1 MKVSLNKQQKG
12 LFSRQLANL
21 STGSSLRNLLE
32 KIQRH
37 RGMVNLYLKGDQSF
51 KPKIIMLQE
60 EINQQLNMLKKEVEN
75 TASYSDKLNEINS
88 GFDSLQAGSFTMSSE
103 ECIAGHGALIQSLLV
118 FMVVVAEQNQLVRD
132 NNFSNKYIN
141 IIWRLIPIT
150 AESLGKARALG
161 SGVAAVGRSSALER
175 VKLGFL
181 VNKIRIS
188 ISLVLKQINTL
199 PDTSNQSSK
208 AYKKM
213 HTDLSDFCEL
223 IEKELIVA
231 TNPNIEA
238 TRFFDDATRLLGELF
253 SLYDSA
259 VAMAASEIK
268 TSIEE
273 LERSNKRIYMS
284 GLGTLSVVILM
295 PFLLMS

>member
-12 LFSRQLANL
+12 LFNRQLANL
-21 STGSSLRNLLE
+21 STGSRLRSLLE
-32 KIQRH
+32 KIQQH

-51 KPKIIMLQE
+51 KPKIITLQE
-60 EINQQLNMLKKEVEN
+60 EINQQFNRLKKEVEN
-75 TASYSDKLNEINS
+75 TASYLDKLNEISS

-103 ECIAGHGALIQSLLV
+103 ECIAGHEALIQSLLI
-118 FMVVVAEQNQLVRD
+118 FMLVVAEQNQLVRD

-150 AESLGKARALG
+150 AESLGKVRALG
-161 SGVAAVGRSSALER
+161 SGVAALGYSSALER

-181 VNKIRIS
+181 VNKIRMS
-188 ISLVLKQINTL
+188 INLILKQINTL
-199 PDTSNQSSK
+199 PDASNQACK

-213 HTDLSDFCEL
+213 HTDLFEFSDL

-238 TRFFDDATRLLGELF
+238 TRFFDEATCLLAELF

-259 VAMAASEIK
+259 VAMAASEIT
-268 TSIEE
+268 TSIEK
-273 LERSNKRIYMS
+273 LERSNKLTYVS
-284 GLGTLSVVILM
+284 GLGTLSFVIVM
-295 PFLLMS
+295 PFLLIP